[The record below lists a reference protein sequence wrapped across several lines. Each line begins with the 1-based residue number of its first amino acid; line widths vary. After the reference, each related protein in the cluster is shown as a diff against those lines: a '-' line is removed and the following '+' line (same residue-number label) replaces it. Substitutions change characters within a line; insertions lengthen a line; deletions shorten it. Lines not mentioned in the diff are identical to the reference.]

1 MLNNIQLKYL
11 ATSLRLLFLILFLTS
26 YNKSLS
32 NMTCDI
38 KGVYEVKVEYS
49 QNKWKQTYKTNFIIA
64 DNGRADQ
71 SVDLYHFVYDT
82 VKSLSFD
89 KKSIKNEYSKNQK
102 NEIIITGKCTHIL
115 TTDGI
120 VKPNSIHGGTSKQS
134 GTGRNYI
141 PYQSACPVDVY
152 FYGKD
157 IRVGSNIIGGSNIPI
172 MPLNA
177 SDKFKEGNFSISR
190 MVTNISWSNSF
201 IDSYNKLNHLILSNT
216 YYSTII
222 PKSIPI
228 NYLHPQYLTS
238 SYSPQNR
245 NTSNKEPLISDLYNI
260 TDSLLYLLIS
270 GRIGTR
276 YSQISRV
283 SPFRYDFINLDFF
296 SSISE
301 CQSINSIESS
311 NELPN
316 KIAAMIDLFSTND
329 SAIIP
334 LIDRY
339 YNELKS
345 KKQAL
350 EDRVGNV
357 QRAKAKFNDDLL
369 TMQSEYDS
377 ISNVKDNITGLY
389 ETIRHLMS
397 VSTFSI
403 DTNKSISA
411 NEIVKTIYTLDNDFR
426 QQSFESFDNL
436 SKATFNSIKAKYHLN
451 KDAQHKS
458 LDFPLNK
465 NHYLSSDSLIHTTN
479 EAYKEFSNKTQL
491 FNENEIRQIN
501 EIFLKVI
508 KIPNDERNTEYLF
521 STSIISDSSLK
532 NDLLLTIDQ
541 DIKSDLYAVIS
552 DLQQDYH
559 NDELD
564 GHTYSTIN
572 SYHKVRSKYTPDQQ
586 HVLFNIFRYTLC
598 PITNDSILITEKFAK
613 TVSQRF
619 KYPYDSV
626 RIGLA
631 QVFKDIKQNR
641 INNVIISP
649 TLLGKV
655 YMYENEIGLIDSIIS
670 GKLTLISN
678 ELSSISDRLYAFKIS
693 NDSLK
698 ELPIDKFITT
708 IDEFKKRFNDLDTTI
723 DIKDINIIE
732 NSLPN
737 FDSIKQT
744 YSVQDWR
751 GISRT
756 FDIRYEA
763 EYYSKFISKLLDPK
777 SRIRNNSLKI
787 SRYLISRYE
796 FIQKATEEIKNNIE
810 YYSTKYPYN
819 PFTSQYDSTILDKL
833 TSTLRLIDT
842 MYMAIMPQKRNN
854 VIDIE
859 NIETNI
865 PLISSSDIYQV
876 FNDWNT
882 SRGYSALW
890 STKGYQLKESVI
902 YSFLKY
908 QWGSIS
914 YDIQTGEWILKTTMA
929 DGEKN
934 QNGNCTMCCARM
946 GFKII
951 SDQIKITSFY
961 VFSECN

>member
-1 MLNNIQLKYL
+1 
-11 ATSLRLLFLILFLTS
+11 
-26 YNKSLS
+26 
-32 NMTCDI
+32 MTCDI

-64 DNGRADQ
+64 DNGSADQ
-71 SVDLYHFVYDT
+71 SVELYHFVYDT

-102 NEIIITGKCTHIL
+102 NEIIITGKCSHIL

-120 VKPNSIHGGTSKQS
+120 VKPNSIHGGSTKQS
-134 GTGRNYI
+134 GSGRNYA
-141 PYQSACPVDVY
+141 PYQSACPVDLY

-157 IRVGSNIIGGSNIPI
+157 IRVGANIIGGSNIPI

-190 MVTNISWSNSF
+190 VVTNVSWSNSF

-216 YYSTII
+216 YYSKII

-228 NYLHPQYLTS
+228 NYLHSQFA
-238 SYSPQNR
+238 N
-245 NTSNKEPLISDLYNI
+245 ISDKDRFGSGLYRI

-270 GRIGTR
+270 GRIGAS
-276 YSQISRV
+276 YSKISRL
-283 SPFRYDFINLDFF
+283 SPFRYDFIYLNFF
-296 SSISE
+296 PTITD

-311 NELPN
+311 KILPSD
-316 KIAAMIDLFSTND
+316 IAAMLDLFSTND
-329 SAIIP
+329 SAKIP

-345 KKQAL
+345 KKQEL
-350 EDRVGNV
+350 ENRIGNV
-357 QRAKAKFNDDLL
+357 QRAKAQYNDDLL
-369 TMQSEYDS
+369 TMQNEYDS
-377 ISNVKDNITGLY
+377 ISNVKDNMTGLY
-389 ETIRHLMS
+389 ETIRHLKS
-397 VSTFSI
+397 VCTFSI

-411 NEIVKTIYTLDNDFR
+411 KEIVKSIYSLDKDFR

-436 SKATFNSIKAKYHLN
+436 SKATFNSIKAMYHLN
-451 KDAQHKS
+451 KDVQHKS

-465 NHYLSSDSLIHTTN
+465 NHYISSDSLIHITN

-501 EIFLKVI
+501 EMFLKVLN
-508 KIPNDERNTEYLF
+508 KPNDERNTEYLF

-541 DIKSDLYAVIS
+541 DIKSDLHAVIS

-564 GHTYSTIN
+564 GHTYSKIN

-598 PITNDSILITEKFAK
+598 PITNDSILITEKFVK

-631 QVFKDIKQNR
+631 NVFEDIKQNR
-641 INNVIISP
+641 INNAIISP
-649 TLLGKV
+649 TYLGKV
-655 YMYENEIGLIDSIIS
+655 HIYENEIRLIDSIIN

-678 ELSSISDRLYAFKIS
+678 ESSSISDKLK
-693 NDSLK
+693 SLK
-698 ELPIDKFITT
+698 FGNNSHKENSIDKFITT

-732 NSLPN
+732 DSLPN

-751 GISRT
+751 GMSRT

-763 EYYSKFISKLLDPK
+763 EYYSQFISKLLDPK
-777 SRIRNNSLKI
+777 SRIRNNPIKI

-810 YYSTKYPYN
+810 YYSTKYPFN
-819 PFTSQYDSTILDKL
+819 PITSQYDSTILDKL

-842 MYMAIMPQKRNN
+842 MYIAIMPQKRNN

-865 PLISSSDIYQV
+865 PLISASDIYQV

-890 STKGYQLKESVI
+890 STKSYQLKESVI
-902 YSFLKY
+902 NSFLKY
-908 QWGSIS
+908 QWASIS

-951 SDQIKITSFY
+951 SNQVKITSFY
-961 VFSECN
+961 VFSECNYTPFY

>member
-152 FYGKD
+152 CYGKD

-369 TMQSEYDS
+369 TMQNEYDS
-377 ISNVKDNITGLY
+377 VSNIKDYIIGLN
-389 ETIRHLMS
+389 EAIRQLKE

-403 DTNKSISA
+403 DTNRDKSISA
-411 NEIVKTIYTLDNDFR
+411 NELVKTIYTLDNELNY
-426 QQSFESFDNL
+426 QSFESLDNL
-436 SKATFNSIKAKYHLN
+436 TKATYNSIIDIYHLN
-451 KDAQHKS
+451 RDVQHKS
-458 LDFPLNK
+458 LDLPLDNK
-465 NHYLSSDSLIHTTN
+465 HYIDSDSLTLII
-479 EAYKEFSNKTQL
+479 KEVQKKINNKKHL
-491 FNENEIRQIN
+491 FNDNDIDLIN
-501 EIFLKVI
+501 DNLLNILKLL
-508 KIPNDERNTEYLF
+508 NDEHNTEYLF
-521 STSIISDSSLK
+521 SASI
-532 NDLLLTIDQ
+532 N
-541 DIKSDLYAVIS
+541 SDLQSTLGHYINNDMHAVIS
-552 DLQQDYH
+552 DLQKDYH
-559 NDELD
+559 EDELD
-564 GHTYSTIN
+564 GHTYSTID
-572 SYHKVRSKYTPDQQ
+572 SYHRVRTRFTSDKQDL
-586 HVLFNIFRYTLC
+586 LFNIFRYALC
-598 PITNDSILITEKFAK
+598 PVTNDSILISDKFAK
-613 TVSQRF
+613 TVALRF
-619 KYPYDSV
+619 KYSYDSV
-626 RIGLA
+626 RIGMA
-631 QVFKDIKQNR
+631 KVFQDIKQNR
-641 INNVIISP
+641 INHAIISP
-649 TLLGKV
+649 TYIGRV
-655 YMYENEIGLIDSIIS
+655 HSYENEIGLIDSIIS
-670 GKLTLISN
+670 RKLTVVSN

-751 GISRT
+751 GMSRT

-865 PLISSSDIYQV
+865 PLISASDIYQV

-890 STKGYQLKESVI
+890 STKGFQLKESVI
-902 YSFLKY
+902 NSFLKY
-908 QWGSIS
+908 QWASIS

-946 GFKII
+946 GFKIT
-951 SDQIKITSFY
+951 SNQVKITSFY